1 MTMMKKNHL
10 PGLYDQISALL
21 KPYKAYLV
29 GGAVRDLL
37 LEKPVH
43 DLDFAL
49 LADPIPAAKL
59 VADELGGAFFI
70 LDQKR
75 ETARVILKDD
85 NGPPLMVDFTRFQG
99 VSIEDDLLARD
110 FTITSMARKVS
121 GDEKI
126 IDPFNGA
133 QDLKDKLLRSTTKSA
148 LADDPLRCLR
158 AVRLAAQ
165 FGLRILPDTKNQIRQ
180 YKNKLKGIS
189 PERIRDELFRILD
202 GPKQTAA
209 IQSLDILGLSPYVF
223 FGEITKDQIKST
235 RFLEDLWFLFRKE
248 HSQDSS
254 ANWSLAL
261 LIHRLGRYR
270 AELQTYLNS
279 RPVPERTIYQLSFIA
294 VLLHHVKDENGKG
307 DLRKELPLSN
317 QEWEILVQS
326 TRAAEKVIGIYQTGE
341 KPLPVD
347 LYRYYRQHGL
357 AGIMGVF
364 LALSSSSEQYKN
376 KVDQE
381 NWITIL
387 EISRFFLEGWWEKKE
402 QWVQP
407 PILLNGDDI
416 QDEFVLMPGPQIG
429 ALLESLREA
438 QVERGISSREG
449 AVQYLKDL
457 MDQENE
463 IPA

>member
-1 MTMMKKNHL
+1 MMKKNNL
-10 PGLYDQISALL
+10 PVLYDQIAALL
-21 KPYKAYLV
+21 KPYQAFLV
-29 GGAVRDLL
+29 GGAVRDLF

-49 LADPIPAAKL
+49 PADTIPAAKF
-59 VADELGGAFFI
+59 VADQLGGAFFV

-75 ETARVILKDD
+75 ETARVILKDN
-85 NGPPLMVDFTRFQG
+85 NGQRIMVDFTRFQG
-99 VSIEDDLLARD
+99 KSIEDDLLARD

-133 QDLKDKLLRSTTKSA
+133 QDLKDKLLRSTTEGA
-148 LADDPLRCLR
+148 LGDDPLRCLR

-165 FGLRILPDTKNQIRQ
+165 FGLRILPDTKDQIRQ
-180 YKNKLKGIS
+180 HNRKLKEIS

-209 IQSLDILGLSPYVF
+209 LKSLDILGLSPYVF
-223 FGEITKDQIKST
+223 FGEITDEQIKGS

-248 HSQDSS
+248 HDQDSS
-254 ANWSLAL
+254 ANWFLAL
-261 LIHRLGRYR
+261 LVHRLGRYR
-270 AELQTYLNS
+270 ADLQTYLNR
-279 RPVPERTIYQLSFIA
+279 RPVPDRTIYQLSFIA
-294 VLLHHVKDENGKG
+294 ALLNHLKGENGIG
-307 DLRKELPLSN
+307 DLRKNLPLSN

-326 TRAAEKVIGIYQTGE
+326 TQAADTVFQISQAGE
-341 KPLPVD
+341 KPQPVD
-347 LYRYYRQHGL
+347 IYRYYRQHGS
-357 AGIMGVF
+357 AGILGVF
-364 LALSSSSEQYKN
+364 LALSSSSANYKN
-376 KVDQE
+376 TANQE

-387 EISRFFLEGWWEKKE
+387 EISRLFLEAWWEKKD

-407 PILLNGDDI
+407 PIVLSGDDI
-416 QDEFVLMPGPQIG
+416 QSEFALMPGPRIG

-449 AVQYLKDL
+449 AIQYLNEL
-457 MDQENE
+457 LDQENE
-463 IPA
+463 MPA